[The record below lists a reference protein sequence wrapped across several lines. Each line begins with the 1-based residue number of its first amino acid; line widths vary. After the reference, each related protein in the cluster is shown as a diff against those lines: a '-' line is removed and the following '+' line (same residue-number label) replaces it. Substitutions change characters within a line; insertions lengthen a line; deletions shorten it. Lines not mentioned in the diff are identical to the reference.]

1 MSENKQPKGSHIT
14 LEQPISSED
23 LHKKLFT
30 AVMLSHY
37 GYKSGDTIYL
47 YMSSKK
53 ELNRRI
59 IFINAEMLD
68 KTGRVLIGKYE
79 YCNFWS
85 PPGAALA
92 FAQTITD
99 RVKALT
105 KTTEAQHGFK

>member
-1 MSENKQPKGSHIT
+1 MNENKQPKGSHIT

-23 LHKKLFT
+23 LHNKLFN
-30 AVMLSHY
+30 AVMLPQY
-37 GYKSGDTIYL
+37 EYKSGDTIYL

-85 PPGAALA
+85 PPDAALA

-99 RVKALT
+99 RVIKLSGAT
-105 KTTEAQHGFK
+105 

>member
-1 MSENKQPKGSHIT
+1 MSENKQPKGSRIT
-14 LEQPISSED
+14 LENPITNED

-53 ELNRRI
+53 ELNLRI
-59 IFINAEMLD
+59 IFINGEMLD
-68 KTGRVLIGKYE
+68 KTDRILIGKYE

-85 PPGAALA
+85 PDDAALA

-99 RVKALT
+99 RAIKLSG
-105 KTTEAQHGFK
+105 EAT

>member
-1 MSENKQPKGSHIT
+1 MKENKQPKGSYIT

-30 AVMLSHY
+30 AVMLPHY

-59 IFINAEMLD
+59 SFNNVDKTD
-68 KTGRVLIGKYE
+68 KTGLVKIAE
-79 YCNFWS
+79 YKFHNFWS
-85 PPGAALA
+85 PPASAFA

-99 RVKALT
+99 RVIKLSGAT
-105 KTTEAQHGFK
+105 